1 MKKFNNIMCVV
12 EPTSSSEA
20 AAIQALKIAQDHQA
34 DITFVSFLDKAE
46 GWTKI
51 FKHQSELNKKLEEL
65 STEKLN
71 SLKNWLN
78 QFEIN
83 PSTDIKLY
91 KGIGFIDIIKDV
103 NKENYD
109 LVVKSAENI
118 GWLGRLFASDDM
130 HLLRKCPCPVLMLK
144 PGQKNVFSNVLATV
158 DVNDEYNEG
167 DSEKNNDSN
176 DKRVQLELN
185 KSVMNYAA
193 TFSISNLTDLQICS
207 VWNAFGESHLRH
219 SAFSNTSKE
228 DIDNYVDEAKSACLT
243 KLKSLVRDFND
254 SMGKDVTDY
263 LKPQTHLVKGIPSK
277 EIVSMASTQNI
288 DLIVMG
294 SVARI
299 GIPGFIIGNTAES
312 ILGQVQCSVLV
323 IKPDGFISPVLELKD
338 HTN

>member
-12 EPTSSSEA
+12 EPTDSSEA
-20 AAIQALKIAQDHQA
+20 AVIQALKIAQDHQA
-34 DITFVSFLDKAE
+34 DITFVSVLDKVE

-51 FKHQSELNKKLEEL
+51 FKHQGELNIKFEVL

-71 SLKNWLN
+71 NLKRWLS
-78 QFEIN
+78 QFNI
-83 PSTDIKLY
+83 PACIDIKIY
-91 KGIGFIDIIKDV
+91 NGIGFIEIIKSV
-103 NKENYD
+103 VKGNYD

-118 GWLGRLFASDDM
+118 DWLDRLFASDDM

-144 PGQKNVFSNVLATV
+144 PGQNDVFRNIMATV
-158 DVNDEYNEG
+158 DVNDEYNER
-167 DSEKNNDSN
+167 DSDKSIDSN
-176 DKRVQLELN
+176 DKRVQHALN
-185 KSVMNYAA
+185 KYVMDYAA
-193 TFSISNLTDLQICS
+193 TFSISNLTDLHI
-207 VWNAFGESHLRH
+207 
-219 SAFSNTSKE
+219 FSNTSKE

-243 KLKSLVRDFND
+243 KLKSLVLDFND

-312 ILGQVQCSVLV
+312 ILGQVECSVLV

-338 HTN
+338 LPIS